1 MEYAEMAKEHFKRA
15 HLEHMGTV
23 EQVTAVRFG
32 TFCAQMAILERLDK
46 LILLIE
52 HPLREVEADHD

>member
-1 MEYAEMAKEHFKRA
+1 MLKS
-15 HLEHMGTV
+15 
-23 EQVTAVRFG
+23 RFCAFVKSFVLV